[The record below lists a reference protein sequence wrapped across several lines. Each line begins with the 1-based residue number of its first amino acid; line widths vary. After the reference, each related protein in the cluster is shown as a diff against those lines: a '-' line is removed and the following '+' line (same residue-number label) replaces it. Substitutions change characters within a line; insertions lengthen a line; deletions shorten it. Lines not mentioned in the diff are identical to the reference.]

1 MSSATP
7 SSPPIADLP
16 WQLND
21 GVRYGLM
28 GLPLAFV
35 ALPLYVHLPNYYATQ
50 FGMSLALLGVL
61 LLLARVFD
69 AVTDPLLG
77 RLTDRGFGVSN
88 ARVRHMATVAAVL
101 LVLGMAGLW
110 FPMVSSSALPA
121 WLLLGL
127 LLTTAAYSQL
137 QISHQSWAA
146 RLGGSEGW
154 RTRIVAWREGY
165 ALVGVV
171 LASVLPSLVGWS
183 GWLAVFT
190 VAIVLGLYGWSRA
203 LQPLPASSAV
213 APAPML
219 LPWQRP
225 LFRKLLLV
233 FVISGMASAMP
244 ATLVLFFIQDL
255 LQARAW
261 EPLFLSLYFVSA
273 AVSMPLWVRAVRHV
287 GLARAWL
294 GGMLLAVVTF
304 VWAGTLGAGDV
315 VAFAVICALSG
326 LALGADLAIPAALLA
341 GIIGQ
346 HQDQGHAEGAYFGW
360 WNMASKLNLALAAGV
375 ALPVLGL
382 LGYEPGLST
391 ADGLFAL
398 TIAYA
403 VLPCVLK
410 LIAAAALYKFFI
422 QTPPWARS

>member
-1 MSSATP
+1 MTTP
-7 SSPPIADLP
+7 THASPDLP
-16 WQLND
+16 WQTSD
-21 GVRYGLM
+21 GLRYGFM

-35 ALPLYVHLPNYYATQ
+35 ALPLYVHLPNYYATE
-50 FGMSLALLGVL
+50 FGLSLALLGA
-61 LLLARVFD
+61 LLLAARMFD
-69 AVTDPLLG
+69 AITDPILG
-77 RLTDRGFGVSN
+77 RITDHCFSVSN
-88 ARVRHMATVAAVL
+88 RRVLLVATFASAL
-101 LVLGMAGLW
+101 LVLGMMGLW
-110 FPMVSSSALPA
+110 FPLVGAAQLPL

-127 LLTTAAYSQL
+127 LVTYTAYSQL

-171 LASVLPSLVGWS
+171 LASVLPSVVGWS
-183 GWLAVFT
+183 GWLTVFT

-203 LQPLPASSAV
+203 LQPTRAAITAPPAS
-213 APAPML
+213 ML

-225 LFRKLLLV
+225 LFKKLMVV

-273 AVSMPLWVRAVRHV
+273 AASMPLWVRAVRHM

-294 GGMLLAVVTF
+294 GGMLLAVATF

-326 LALGADLAIPAALLA
+326 LALGADLAIPTAMLA

-346 HQDQGHAEGAYFGW
+346 HKDQGHAEGAYFGW
-360 WNMASKLNLALAAGV
+360 WNLASKLNLALAAGV
-375 ALPVLGL
+375 ALPMLGL
-382 LGYEPGLST
+382 LGYTPGLSSPE
-391 ADGLFAL
+391 GLQAL
-398 TIAYA
+398 TVAYA

-410 LIAAAALYKFFI
+410 LIAAVALYRFFI
-422 QTPPWARS
+422 QTPPLQRT

>member
-1 MSSATP
+1 MTTPNPATN
-7 SSPPIADLP
+7 DLP
-16 WQLND
+16 WQARD
-21 GVRYGLM
+21 GVRYGFM

-61 LLLARVFD
+61 LLVARVFD
-69 AVTDPLLG
+69 AMTDPLLG
-77 RLTDRGFGVSN
+77 RLTDHGFGISN
-88 ARVRHMATVAAVL
+88 ARVRNIAAVAGVL
-101 LVLGMAGLW
+101 LVLGMTGLW
-110 FPMVSSSALPA
+110 FPMVGTAYLPA
-121 WLLLGL
+121 WLLGGL
-127 LLTTAAYSQL
+127 VLTTTAYSQL

-146 RLGGSEGW
+146 RLGGTEGW

-171 LASVLPSLVGWS
+171 LASVLPSLMGWS
-183 GWLAVFT
+183 GWLTVFV
-190 VAIVLGLYGWSRA
+190 VAMVLGLYGWSRA
-203 LQPLPASSAV
+203 LQPTATVSTAPPAS
-213 APAPML
+213 ML
-219 LPWQRP
+219 LPLQRP
-225 LFRKLLLV
+225 MFRRLLLV
-233 FVISGMASAMP
+233 FVVSGMASAMP

-273 AVSMPLWVRAVRHV
+273 AASMPLWVRMVRHV

-294 GGMLLAVVTF
+294 GGMLLAVATF
-304 VWAGTLGAGDV
+304 VWASTLGAGDV

-360 WNMASKLNLALAAGV
+360 WNLASKLNLALAAGV
-375 ALPVLGL
+375 SLPLLGL
-382 LGYEPGLST
+382 LGYQPGLSST
-391 ADGLFAL
+391 DGLQAL
-398 TIAYA
+398 TVAYA
-403 VLPCVLK
+403 VLPCILK
-410 LIAAAALYKFFI
+410 LLAAAVLYRFFI
-422 QTPPWARS
+422 QTPSLPRS

>member
-1 MSSATP
+1 MTTP
-7 SSPPIADLP
+7 THPTPDLP
-16 WQLND
+16 WQASD
-21 GVRYGLM
+21 GVRYGFM

-61 LLLARVFD
+61 LLVARVFD

-88 ARVRHMATVAAVL
+88 ARVRHMAAVAGVL
-101 LVLGMAGLW
+101 LVLGMTGLW
-110 FPMVSSSALPA
+110 FPMVSSAYLPA
-121 WLLLGL
+121 WLLGGM

-146 RLGGSEGW
+146 RLGGTEGW

-171 LASVLPSLVGWS
+171 LASVLPSMVGWS
-183 GWLAVFT
+183 GWLTVFV

-203 LQPLPASSAV
+203 LQPTRAASTAPPAS
-213 APAPML
+213 ML

-225 LFRKLLLV
+225 LFKKLMWV
-233 FVISGMASAMP
+233 FVLSGMASAMP

-273 AVSMPLWVRAVRHV
+273 AASMPLWVRAVRHV

-315 VAFAVICALSG
+315 VAYAVICALSG
-326 LALGADLAIPAALLA
+326 LALGADLAIPTALLA

-346 HQDQGHAEGAYFGW
+346 HNDQGHAEGAYFGW
-360 WNMASKLNLALAAGV
+360 WNLASKLNLALAAGV
-375 ALPVLGL
+375 ALPMLGF
-382 LGYEPGLST
+382 LGYSPGLS
-391 ADGLFAL
+391 DPSGLQAL
-398 TIAYA
+398 TLAYA

-410 LIAAAALYKFFI
+410 LIAAVALYRFFI
-422 QTPPWARS
+422 QTPPLQRT

>member
-1 MSSATP
+1 
-7 SSPPIADLP
+7 
-16 WQLND
+16 
-21 GVRYGLM
+21 M

-61 LLLARVFD
+61 LLVARVFD

-77 RLTDRGFGVSN
+77 RLTDHGFGVSN
-88 ARVRHMATVAAVL
+88 TRVRHMAAVAGVL
-101 LVLGMAGLW
+101 LVLGMTGLW
-110 FPMVSSSALPA
+110 FPMVSSEYLPA
-121 WLLLGL
+121 WLLCGM

-146 RLGGSEGW
+146 RLGGTEGW

-171 LASVLPSLVGWS
+171 LASVLPSVVGWS
-183 GWLAVFT
+183 GWLTVFV

-203 LQPLPASSAV
+203 LQPTRTTSTASPAS
-213 APAPML
+213 ML
-219 LPWQRP
+219 LPWKRP
-225 LFRKLLLV
+225 LFKKLMWV
-233 FVISGMASAMP
+233 FVLSGLASAMP

-273 AVSMPLWVRAVRHV
+273 AVSMPMWVRAVRHV

-315 VAFAVICALSG
+315 VAYALICALSG
-326 LALGADLAIPAALLA
+326 LALGADLSIPTALLA

-346 HQDQGHAEGAYFGW
+346 HNDQGHAEGAYFGW
-360 WNMASKLNLALAAGV
+360 WNLASKLNLALAAGV
-375 ALPVLGL
+375 ALPMLGF
-382 LGYEPGLST
+382 LGYSPGLS
-391 ADGLFAL
+391 DPSGLQAL
-398 TIAYA
+398 TLAYA

-410 LIAAAALYKFFI
+410 LIAAAALYRFFI
-422 QTPPWARS
+422 QTPPLQRT

>member
-1 MSSATP
+1 MNTP
-7 SSPPIADLP
+7 THQSTDLP
-16 WQLND
+16 WHASD

-35 ALPLYVHLPNYYATQ
+35 ALPLYVHLPNYYATE
-50 FGMSLALLGVL
+50 FGLSLALLGVL
-61 LLLARVFD
+61 LLVARVFD
-69 AVTDPLLG
+69 AVTDPVLG
-77 RLTDRGFGVSN
+77 RLTDMNFGVSN
-88 ARVRHMATVAAVL
+88 TRVLKWALIAATL

-110 FPMVSSSALPA
+110 FPLVDTTYLPV
-121 WLLLGL
+121 WLLFGL
-127 LLTTAAYSQL
+127 VLTTTAFSLL

-171 LASVLPSLVGWS
+171 LASILPSLMGWA
-183 GWLAVFT
+183 GWVTVFAV
-190 VAIVLGLYGWSRA
+190 AMVLGLYGWSRA
-203 LQPLPASSAV
+203 LAPTQQTTQ
-213 APAPML
+213 APAASML

-287 GLARAWL
+287 GLVRAWL
-294 GGMLLAVVTF
+294 GGMLLAVATF

-315 VAFAVICALSG
+315 VAFAIICSLSG

-341 GIIGQ
+341 GMIGQ
-346 HQDQGHAEGAYFGW
+346 HKDQGHAEGAYFGW
-360 WNMASKLNLALAAGV
+360 WNLASKLNLALAAGV
-375 ALPVLGL
+375 SLPVLGL
-382 LGYEPGLST
+382 LGYQPGLST
-391 ADGLFAL
+391 PEGLQAL
-398 TIAYA
+398 TLAYA

-410 LIAAAALYKFFI
+410 LIAAAALYRFFI
-422 QTPPWARS
+422 QTPVLQRT